1 MISYE
6 GLEYSDDQRLS
17 DLVQKYLVQPLSFS
31 ERAAEL
37 VRHHRKVAA
46 SIGGIALGAIGFS
59 AGAIKAHQS
68 H

>member
-1 MISYE
+1 MSSYE

-17 DLVQKYLVQPLSFS
+17 ELVQKYLVQPLSIT
-31 ERAAEL
+31 ERAVEL
-37 VRHHRKVAA
+37 VSHHRKVAA
-46 SIGGIALGAIGFS
+46 SIGGVALGAIGFS